1 MGLGLLLAPIIAD
14 PSAPPMIGAKSAI
27 LIDEVSGKVLYS
39 KEPDMRCYPASTTKV
54 MTAML
59 LLERCR
65 PEEKIK
71 VPKKLEF
78 IDGASLNLKP
88 GEVFTATNLI
98 RGILWRSANDACE
111 VAATHVAGSVTK
123 FVDLM
128 NSRAKAIGCTNT
140 TFTNPHGLPDE
151 KHMTTVRDLSLIAR
165 QAMKDPEFRAI
176 VAQRKGKISRS
187 INQADTTII
196 SKNKVLDLDPT
207 ADGIKTG
214 YTRAARGCYIGSAS
228 RNGSRF
234 ISVILGSEDSLG
246 EHMALMD
253 WGHAVFQSR
262 VLKQDEYSDYRGEV
276 HQGNGPVRAGIARDT
291 RVVMGPDVQAS
302 TSFYEL
308 TAPVSKGMVV
318 GELVLT
324 DAAGTEERLPL
335 VAHESVPLR
344 ESSLSTMGLAG
355 FAMLSLLAMR
365 RKRIRMTRAWEA

>member
-14 PSAPPMIGAKSAI
+14 PSSPPELGAKSAI
-27 LIDEVSGKVLYS
+27 LVDEVSGKVLFS
-39 KEPDMRCYPASTTKV
+39 KNPDLICFPASTTKV

-71 VPKKLEF
+71 VPAKLKF
-78 IDGASLNLKP
+78 VDGASLNLKP
-88 GEVFTATNLI
+88 GEVFTASNLI

-111 VAATHVAGSVTK
+111 VAATHVAGSVSK

-128 NSRAKAIGCTNT
+128 NARAKALGCTNT
-140 TFTNPHGLPDE
+140 KFTNPHGLPDE
-151 KHMTTVRDLSLIAR
+151 KHVTTVRDLATIAR
-165 QAMKDPEFRAI
+165 EAMKDPEFRAI

-214 YTRAARGCYIGSAS
+214 YTRAAKSCYVGSAS
-228 RNGSRF
+228 RNGARF
-234 ISVILGSEDSLG
+234 ISVVLGSEDSLG

-253 WGHAVFQSR
+253 WGHTVFQAKL
-262 VLKQDEYSDYRGEV
+262 LKQDEYSDYRSEV
-276 HQGNGPVRAGIARDT
+276 RHGNGPVRAGIVKDT
-291 RVVMGPDVQAS
+291 RIVLGPSVQA
-302 TSFYEL
+302 TATFEEL
-308 TAPVSKGMVV
+308 TAPIARGTVV
-318 GELVLT
+318 GELILT
-324 DAAGTEERLPL
+324 DATGNEERVPL

-365 RKRIRMTRAWEA
+365 RKRTRITQGWKP